1 MAAAERLL
9 RLAQSKFQEA
19 LETQTRNPDVL
30 CNLGL
35 VTMRLLE
42 CTTDWRSLD
51 FERDP
56 VLAQIESY
64 FLRAE
69 SECAPEM
76 QSIRS
81 KVIFLNE
88 RGFVFYIFL
97 CKGLFELWKLFGKCS
112 TLQRSRTVLLE
123 GN

>member
-1 MAAAERLL
+1 MFLFFCSEILEKKKKKCQSGTDLAAAERLL

-30 CNLGL
+30 CNLGI

-42 CTTDWRSLD
+42 CTTDWKSLD
-51 FERDP
+51 LDRDP

-81 KVIFLNE
+81 KVCFLN
-88 RGFVFYIFL
+88 GMISL
-97 CKGLFELWKLFGKCS
+97 IS
-112 TLQRSRTVLLE
+112 LQSFP
-123 GN
+123 